1 MFDCAKQQI
10 KINALIGCKCLY
22 AWSEIHFIVSIQLS
36 SQETVI
42 TPNVSSI
49 LSSVSSSYLEMNKPT
64 DFLID
69 FWD

>member
-1 MFDCAKQQI
+1 MFDFAKQQI
-10 KINALIGCKCLY
+10 KINALIGCKCSY

>member
-10 KINALIGCKCLY
+10 KINALIGYKCSY
-22 AWSEIHFIVSIQLS
+22 VWSEIHLNVSIQLF

-42 TPNVSSI
+42 TLNASSI
-49 LSSVSSSYLEMNKPT
+49 LSRYWETNKPT